1 MKNSYMGDS
10 RNDGNGA
17 SHKTFPAI
25 VLGTI
30 LLFFMFFSANGQTI
44 YQCDFEDETENLN
57 WTLDNGDETN
67 QWYIGSAA
75 SNGGEN
81 GLYITNDGGE
91 SNEYTATATSY
102 VYAYR
107 TIEVT
112 DSAIYEVSFDWI
124 GYGENNYDLLHA
136 FIIPTSLNPILSAGD
151 ANGMTGNTN
160 TIPSGWIDIANIN
173 EELNYAT
180 TWQHS
185 EKKMTMEA
193 GTYYLV
199 FFWKNNNSNGNNPP
213 AVVDNISIIK
223 ETPAT
228 MPYTCDFEDEDENAQ
243 WTLANLRNKWYIGSA
258 ANNGG
263 SNGLYISND
272 GGESN
277 AYTITSTSYVYAY
290 RTLELTES
298 AIYGV
303 NFDWIANGQ
312 SDYDLLRAFMIPV
325 SLNPSLVAGDA
336 NGMTDYR
343 NDTPSDWIDITNPT
357 GKLNLASSWQH
368 SEKDVPIEAGTYY
381 LVFFWK
387 NNGSSGNQPPAA
399 LDNISIEKSSCMP
412 VTDIRVG
419 DITAESVTISWTEP
433 GAAGSWEVI
442 VSETEL
448 DETEL
453 ANYAEV
459 ETVSETP
466 TYTATGLNL
475 STTYYMYVRSVCD
488 VNDENEWT
496 SYTYTTLQH
505 TPATLPY
512 TCDFEDDAENAN
524 WIFPNSDQTNTWH
537 IGTAANNGGSNG
549 LYISDDDGAN
559 NEYDTG
565 SWSYSHAYREIYI
578 DQTGK
583 YLFSFDWKAKGRY
596 NYDFLKALVIPANI
610 IPDFTIENIYD
621 YGETPEGWIDISD
634 YGNMS
639 NRTSWQHC
647 SKLIDIDTTG
657 TYYLVF
663 YWRNGD
669 TGDNPPAAI
678 DNVEAKLANTPI
690 VVTNISTPVDAN
702 SARLKG
708 SITYGGTA
716 EVTERGFLFG
726 SSEGNLDQTLQ
737 SSVVADEFTY
747 TLTGLNIGETFYYQ
761 AYATNSEGTGYGSV
775 KSFTVV
781 DPDSY
786 EIIYFCDFED
796 DAENQNWHADTRIYP
811 LNEEEDIPHWT
822 IGNLANNGGENG
834 LYIYDDAA
842 GTLFSYG
849 SNISYAYREID
860 IPISGEFWFS
870 FDWQAMGDGG
880 IGDVLRAFIVP
891 TELNPYMT
899 TTVEDEDV
907 NRINGDS
914 NTTPEG
920 WIDISERGCG
930 MSMVESWQKST
941 KKLEVEAGS
950 YYLVFYWVSD
960 GTSGYPPSGEV
971 DNILIKTALKPYVKI
986 SSATNIEGKSVTLN
1000 ATILDEGVS
1009 DLTEAGFLYG
1019 LDSTNLNVNLP
1030 LADIDNEMV
1039 YLLEGLTLNT
1049 KYFYQAYATNSKG
1062 TAYSEIKSFRTLDH
1076 TYEAFYLCDF
1086 EDATENANWTL
1097 GSDDQTN
1104 RWYIG
1109 TATNNGG
1116 NSSLYIS
1123 NNEGASYS
1131 YNNNSA
1137 SYSYAYRE
1145 INLYQT
1151 SYQFDFDWK
1160 ANGEG
1165 FLDFMRACVAS
1176 DISYLPDNLYYD
1188 ETYGWIELGSNDYMS
1203 DQEDWQHISKIVNI
1217 NTAGTY
1223 YLVFYWK
1230 NDSSRGEQPPAAIDN
1245 IEIKQPSEPN
1255 VITSIPTIVSSAS
1268 ARLKANIT
1276 FSGTAEVTER
1286 GFLFGVSE
1294 FNLDQTLQ
1302 STDLTD
1308 EFTYTATG
1316 LTTGETY
1323 YFRAYATN
1331 SNGTG
1336 YGIVKSFTVVDPDSY
1351 DIIYSCDFEDDTE
1364 NANWS
1369 LNPPT
1374 DPDVTFTYWKIDN
1387 FVNNGGE
1394 KSLYVVCSS
1403 DGGIVNE
1410 HCGGAYSYAYREI
1423 EIPFSGEYWFNFDWR
1438 AVGEDDLDYM
1448 QAYLVPVELEPNLA
1462 ATEYDEPNS
1471 TDGWIL
1477 IGDTEIMS
1485 GAYTWRT
1492 SRKKVAVETG
1502 SYYLVFFWES
1512 DATESSGLSGAVDN
1526 ILIRTALRPCVTTA
1540 SPTNIGT
1547 TSATLIGNLMDG
1559 GVTEV
1564 TERGFVYGNDVNN
1577 LNESA
1582 QYSGSND
1589 SISCT
1594 LTGLTPGKLYYNRTY
1609 ATNSKGT
1616 DYGNIELFQLPA
1628 GQFAEHNYVDLGL
1641 PSGTI
1646 WATANLGATTPE
1658 GFGNYYAWG
1667 ETSQKDF
1674 YDYTDNYYY
1683 SYSDNPD
1690 TLPASADA
1698 ATANW
1703 GNGWRMPTK
1712 EELQELVD
1720 NCEATWIDVDGLRGM
1735 QFTASNGNSIFLP
1748 ASGHYGEY
1756 YYNYD
1761 YGKGYYLS
1769 STLGEDPMN
1778 SSSIKISSSGSNILD
1793 IVRYEGYSVRAVCKS
1808 MLAVSTD
1815 SATNVTPNSATLHG
1829 KITSVG
1835 SWNIDGYG
1843 FYYGTDS
1850 TDFTSHIQVTD
1861 GDGYYSGSITE
1872 LTPNTL
1878 YYYRAYADADDGM
1891 VYGEIKSFYTPSGV
1905 QAGHGYVD
1913 LGLPSGT
1920 MWAVCNVGGSN
1931 PEELGDLYAWGET
1944 ETKEIYDWSTYRYCN
1959 GSENTLTKYCYNE
1972 NFGNGSFT
1980 DDLTT
1985 LEASDDAATANWGN
1999 GWRMPTNEEVQEL
2012 IDNCTMEW
2020 TSLNGVTGL
2029 LVTGNSNSIFFPTI
2043 PNGLEV
2049 IYWSSSLNIY
2059 EHEPQYAM
2067 ILTSEVLEQ
2076 NVVTDTSFI
2085 ARFYGMPVRAV
2096 YKAAPTVSTNFVSN
2110 MTISTA
2116 TLNGSILS
2124 GGSSDVTE
2132 CGFMFGTD
2140 STNLDQNFIIPDI
2153 SDEFSYQLTDLMAK
2167 KTYYYKAY
2175 AINSEG
2181 TSYGELRSFKVP
2193 SGVHNGHEYVDLGLP
2208 SCTMW
2213 AISNVGASSTEDYGN
2228 YYAWGETEV
2237 KDNYSSSTNRYH
2249 DDELGYIKYNSSD
2262 GLTTLESDDD
2272 AASVNWGGSWRM
2284 PTLSE
2289 LEELYRYCSHE
2300 VVDQNGVHG
2309 LRISGN
2315 GNSIF
2320 LPAAGYYAWGP
2331 FNDGNISYYWSSTI
2345 TDNTDYAV
2353 ALNSNYE
2360 NFVFS
2365 DLREYGL
2372 SVRAVYSA
2380 CKYVTGITVSDIT
2393 TESATIS
2400 WREQGD
2406 AENWEMI
2413 ISEEEIGEAELDLFD
2428 NILTLADTSYSAE
2441 GLNPG
2446 ILYHVYVRAACSSDN
2461 KSAWKSQTFN
2471 TRYLPQIPSTVP
2483 YTCDFEDDE
2492 ENSKWTLS
2500 YGGQVNSWYIG
2511 TAANNGGSN
2520 GMYIS
2525 NDNGE
2530 SNQYTNNSSSYA
2542 YAFRTIEIP
2551 YTADYSISYDWRFV
2565 GDGGFSD
2572 YLYVFLAHDSLNYNF
2587 ISGVSQQYFSNCI
2600 YVVDYDYS
2608 EEAIW
2613 NDYSTEKHIEAGT
2626 YHLVFNWANDD
2637 DGYGDNPPAGI
2648 DNISIRMICPEITN
2662 VTVSELTQESAT
2674 IRWTKQDLAGSYEV
2688 IVSETE
2694 LDEDGLANYGSI
2706 VTVTDSVYQATG
2718 LAQLTTYYVYVRLVC
2733 TTSNKSSW
2741 ISTSFRT
2748 LPVPTVVPYNCD
2760 FEDVDENDNW
2770 VLNNG
2775 NQTNKWYIGTA
2786 ANNGGDNGLYISD
2799 DDGETNEYN
2808 INGTSYVYAFRD
2820 IQVDEAASYQ
2830 VSYDWR
2836 SYGLS
2841 HWDAVW
2847 AVLIPKSVNT
2857 NISAGES
2864 NGMVDYYS
2872 ELPEEWI
2879 DVYEEGGAMFSQT
2892 EWQTSNKYVNL
2903 EDGTYS
2909 LVFFW
2914 RNSGRGSQP
2923 PAAIDNISIVK
2934 ACLPVENIKTT
2945 DITYESATINWDRNF
2960 SVTDYKLKISSI
2972 AIEEGN
2978 LETTTADVFDGIVS
2992 DTVKV
2997 VSGLI
3002 PSTAYYVYVRSVCG
3016 PNEYS
3021 QWDSTFFKSYQI
3033 PVSVPYSCDFEN
3045 AEENAN
3051 WSFANEGQNNQW
3063 YIGTAA
3069 NNGGDNGLYISN
3081 DNGVSN
3087 TYSNTAATFSYA
3099 YRDIVVSET
3108 GFYHIDF
3115 DWRAEGLNFYDMY
3128 KLDLL
3133 SAFLVPN
3140 SLSPIIMGGDANGIF
3155 DLYNGTMNATPE
3167 GWINLSENGDPLL
3180 GQSEWQSNNKELT
3193 IEAGTYKLLF
3203 YWQNIDK
3210 NEIGMEE
3217 GGSNP
3222 PAAIDNISI
3231 WKIACPPVTKIR
3243 INDITS
3249 NSATISWTERSS
3261 ATNWKV
3267 IISEEAIEDSELNE
3281 SNAAITVENNPLYVT
3296 TGLNPTTKYYVYIS
3310 AVCSINEVST
3320 WESKTFTTPNL
3331 SSTILY
3337 YCDFEDEDENENW
3350 DLSLTYDSPYSDGE
3364 ISWEISTQYDNN
3376 YEHNLNSPVN
3386 YNLRYGDHKCL
3397 AYRNIT
3403 LDSDDYY
3410 YKIDFDWRTNST
3422 EPYCA
3427 ALGVLIPDT
3436 TAISEEIYLPSSS
3449 ITLNECNMFGDN
3461 GWQHNTYKSKIA
3473 AGDYKLAFI
3482 GGVSSVSAVHDA
3494 FFEIDNIVIY
3504 KSQFSEPILELASAT
3519 AESASSVTLHG
3530 NITDNGGADI
3540 IERGFVYGISIEN
3553 LNMMVQSSDETDE
3566 FSATIS
3572 GFEPGHTYYYRA
3584 YAVNNEGTG
3593 YGKVNTFIIPSGYHN
3608 DHAYVD
3614 LGLPSGLLWATMDVG
3629 ASAFD
3634 ELGDAYAWG
3643 ETVTKDEYTD
3653 ENYTYTDNPETL
3665 PSEVDVAAINWSN
3678 GWHTPTK
3685 DDLQELYDYT
3695 TKTIIKRVEGS
3706 DYLFCLTGPNG
3717 NSIFLRAATG
3727 DGYQSIIMSSTLK
3740 TDEQDNAYSMVLI
3753 SVDGISLYGAAVI
3766 QRSRSQGYVVRPVRS
3781 PELAT
3786 SSPADEIYNCDFE
3799 DDAEYAN
3806 WTVNNGDQTNHWATG
3821 IMSMTSGDKT
3831 LFVTNGNDNE
3841 YNTGTTSYAYATR
3854 EIEIEQAG
3862 KYQFDFDWRCNG
3874 ESSYDL
3880 LKAFFIPNTAT
3891 SNFTDGESNGMSN
3904 SSNEAPEGWIDISE
3918 NGTMSSVEDWQHS
3931 SKLVS
3936 IDAVGLYNLVFFW
3949 KNNNSGGS
3957 NPPAAVD
3964 NIVISRMPPVEVV
3977 TQNAT
3982 RTSTTATVGGE
3993 LSIEGDV
4000 EITQVGFEY
4009 GTHDNVLTD
4018 TVRMAYAENTFSSQ
4032 LTDLTPQTNYYYRA
4046 FAKYGDDKIA
4056 YGDLVKFRTKQN
4068 DTDGTEDNPLTIDSA
4083 EEWIQFAEAVGTA
4096 GGDTINTYKD
4106 FEIFD
4111 NGDDVYFK
4119 LTTDLDFAECGYQGP
4134 NMFKGHFNGGGKTI
4148 TYSNIEQGTAPSAF
4162 VYISNATIDS
4172 LNILIAES
4180 FEIETGASIYG
4191 AVGLSASSS
4200 SISNCTVSV
4209 ANAEVVLQSS
4219 IYASGIIGV
4228 AQDCNITNCT
4238 NNLSINVT
4246 SSWSFAGGIAV
4257 GISGGSVNSC
4267 TNNASVAARYGV
4279 GGIVGL
4285 ISGNGANISRCL
4297 NTGNINGLISTG
4309 GILGVGME
4317 EIEGAVTID
4326 KCMNTGKLSATVA
4339 YENYFGGIAGLW
4351 QDNSSISISNCANY
4365 GSFSELL
4372 LATGGIFGVGSV
4384 TLSKNIAAPIYESA
4398 SVSADNNGYN
4408 VYSTIAVP
4416 DGAQERYP
4424 FTETDDFFDEQVGD
4438 IRVDSLR
4445 LKFAERGTAKETSQ
4459 IIGTA
4464 LQSTLSTNWTYADGL
4479 YPMPA
4484 GIPES
4489 TKATLARVPLYLAT
4503 GETAFGV
4510 RSNFTVPTSIS
4521 GQPVTWTSDNAA
4533 ISITAGVAIV
4543 TRPAEGEN
4551 DIDVNITAEYD
4562 GCTKTFVVRVI
4573 APKHIPVNTGSAV
4586 QDTVVTLNGSF
4597 DMETVGVTYAKE
4609 YGFVYSANSNLADST
4624 KVVST
4629 NLSGLGPYDE
4639 RNFSASLNGLEEGTR
4654 YYYAA
4659 FATTGDGTMLGEIKT
4674 FRTEG
4679 APDVTM
4685 YYPTWRDTISVG
4697 LKAKVDMLGDLETYK
4712 FYIGLERNSLSEITD
4727 GAIYSDEDSTFVV
4740 TASGLTPET
4749 LYYAVAEAADEY
4761 GTTQS
4766 DTLSFYTYG
4775 HFKDDR
4781 DNTDYYTIKIGDQ
4794 TWMAENLKYVG
4805 DEVSLGTTSSE
4816 TEPYYYYVNGD
4827 EANTDTYGYL
4837 YNWKAAMNGAS
4848 SSAANPSGVQGICPN
4863 GWHLPSDAEWTE
4875 LTDYLGGTDNAGAQ
4889 LAGRAELWNSGT
4901 LVNSPYF
4908 GTSGFGALPAGAYD
4922 GYDGYYYGFGP
4933 GAYFWSATEGII
4945 GDVYGRLVYYLNTY
4959 LDRSNGDKGN
4969 GFSVRCVKGTTIY
4982 AYDTVNYCG
4991 EEYTFG
4997 TQTLTANGDYE
5008 ETFHLGTDKD
5018 SIVYLHLTMYPALTA
5033 TISEFGS
5040 GCFGAT
5046 DGYVEV
5052 TAGGGAGTYTYNWN
5066 TPEAQTTA
5074 RVNNLVAGEYI
5085 VTVTDAARCTAT
5097 ASTTL
5102 NDGDNEAPQLT
5113 GTWPANILGQG
5124 NCLADADLNGLYS
5137 TTQVQALYEDDSEIT
5152 VTTNDATTGDN
5163 CSWTITRTY
5172 TIADACGNSTANT
5185 MSVSGSDNTA
5195 PVITGTM
5202 PTKNVDGCNENLT
5215 TIYPAKTTVA
5225 ELISEATAL
5234 GGSLS
5239 ISDNCSSEDEL
5250 SLSSTE
5256 SSTGTCPV
5264 VVTRTYTITD
5274 NCGSS
5279 ATLSQTINVNVAD
5292 FTLPGNGS
5300 STVACID
5307 LATEPTP
5314 PTVNDNCGTV
5324 LSPSDA
5330 VEGGTYTDCEGTK
5343 TYTYTYTDCAG
5354 HTKDWVYTYTIERED
5369 FTMPDDGSS
5378 TVACASEIT
5387 APTLPAVTDNCGNAL
5402 TGTLKSGYPTENPS
5416 CEGTVVYKYTFT
5428 DCAGTAHDWT
5438 YTYTIEHTEAPSE
5451 VGGPVA
5457 TTGTAECLAEAT
5469 APTTLPVVKDVCGN
5483 TLTAPSPVVTDNPDP
5498 ITCEGSRTYTY
5509 VYKDCSNLEFVWTY
5523 TYTIVH
5529 TTAPEEVG
5537 DPVATTGT
5545 VECLANATAPTTL
5558 PVVKDVCGNALTAPT
5573 PVVIDNPDPMTCE
5586 GTRTYTYTYKDCAN
5600 LEYVWT
5606 YTYTIEYDDFDMPS
5620 DGSST
5625 VSCASEISVPTLPNV
5640 TDNCGN
5646 ALTGVL
5652 KSGYPT
5658 ETPSCEGSVVYK
5670 YTFTDCEGNAHDW
5683 TYTYTIEYD
5692 DFYMPSDG
5700 SSTVACASAITA
5712 PTLPEVTDNC
5722 GNALT
5727 GTLKSGYPTETPT
5740 CNGDVVYKYTFTD
5753 CKGNSHDWTYTY
5765 TIERNTAPSLS
5776 GTWPNSITGQ
5786 NNCYENRDISVLFSD
5801 DDVAELYTANCGTI
5815 SVSHSDVAEPTSNC
5829 GWTVTRTYT
5838 ITDGCNEVTNT
5849 QSVSGSDEIAPTIG
5863 DDDLNRQLTST
5874 NCVFTVPDLT
5884 GEVRNI
5890 ASDNCT
5896 ANGNLTIS
5904 QNITAG
5910 TEITTATTVIVTVTD
5925 QCGNNSTKEIEL
5937 TLPEALTTSLSA
5949 NPATIACNGG
5959 TTSITNTPN
5968 GGTAPYQYFWSN
5980 STNEQNLAGVSAG
5993 TYIVTVRDNNG
6004 CSVVESIEITQ
6015 PNALTASLSATEI
6028 NCHGETANI
6037 TNTVAGGTTSYTYA
6051 WETGETSQNLEGVGG
6066 GTYSVTVTDANNCI
6080 ATATITVNEPA
6091 ELTSSLS
6098 AGEIGCN
6105 GGVADITNTVAGG
6118 TEPITYAWSNGSNTQ
6133 GLTGVVAG
6141 EYTVTITDAKGCSLV
6156 RTAEITQPEI
6166 LTVTLNAG
6174 TIACN
6179 GETTTISTN
6188 ISGGTAPYTYAW
6200 NNDAT

>member
-1 MKNSYMGDS
+1 
-10 RNDGNGA
+10 
-17 SHKTFPAI
+17 
-25 VLGTI
+25 
-30 LLFFMFFSANGQTI
+30 
-44 YQCDFEDETENLN
+44 
-57 WTLDNGDETN
+57 
-67 QWYIGSAA
+67 
-75 SNGGEN
+75 
-81 GLYITNDGGE
+81 
-91 SNEYTATATSY
+91 
-102 VYAYR
+102 
-107 TIEVT
+107 
-112 DSAIYEVSFDWI
+112 
-124 GYGENNYDLLHA
+124 
-136 FIIPTSLNPILSAGD
+136 
-151 ANGMTGNTN
+151 
-160 TIPSGWIDIANIN
+160 
-173 EELNYAT
+173 
-180 TWQHS
+180 
-185 EKKMTMEA
+185 
-193 GTYYLV
+193 
-199 FFWKNNNSNGNNPP
+199 
-213 AVVDNISIIK
+213 
-223 ETPAT
+223 
-228 MPYTCDFEDEDENAQ
+228 
-243 WTLANLRNKWYIGSA
+243 
-258 ANNGG
+258 
-263 SNGLYISND
+263 
-272 GGESN
+272 
-277 AYTITSTSYVYAY
+277 
-290 RTLELTES
+290 
-298 AIYGV
+298 
-303 NFDWIANGQ
+303 
-312 SDYDLLRAFMIPV
+312 
-325 SLNPSLVAGDA
+325 
-336 NGMTDYR
+336 
-343 NDTPSDWIDITNPT
+343 
-357 GKLNLASSWQH
+357 
-368 SEKDVPIEAGTYY
+368 
-381 LVFFWK
+381 
-387 NNGSSGNQPPAA
+387 
-399 LDNISIEKSSCMP
+399 
-412 VTDIRVG
+412 
-419 DITAESVTISWTEP
+419 
-433 GAAGSWEVI
+433 
-442 VSETEL
+442 
-448 DETEL
+448 
-453 ANYAEV
+453 
-459 ETVSETP
+459 
-466 TYTATGLNL
+466 
-475 STTYYMYVRSVCD
+475 
-488 VNDENEWT
+488 
-496 SYTYTTLQH
+496 
-505 TPATLPY
+505 
-512 TCDFEDDAENAN
+512 
-524 WIFPNSDQTNTWH
+524 
-537 IGTAANNGGSNG
+537 
-549 LYISDDDGAN
+549 
-559 NEYDTG
+559 
-565 SWSYSHAYREIYI
+565 
-578 DQTGK
+578 
-583 YLFSFDWKAKGRY
+583 
-596 NYDFLKALVIPANI
+596 
-610 IPDFTIENIYD
+610 
-621 YGETPEGWIDISD
+621 
-634 YGNMS
+634 
-639 NRTSWQHC
+639 
-647 SKLIDIDTTG
+647 
-657 TYYLVF
+657 
-663 YWRNGD
+663 
-669 TGDNPPAAI
+669 
-678 DNVEAKLANTPI
+678 
-690 VVTNISTPVDAN
+690 
-702 SARLKG
+702 LKG
-708 SITYGGTA
+708 SITYSGIA

-726 SSEGNLDQTLQ
+726 SSADNLDQSLQ
-737 SSVVADEFTY
+737 STDLTNEFTY
-747 TLTGLNIGETFYYQ
+747 AVSGLVAGETYYFK
-761 AYATNSEGTGYGSV
+761 AFATNSSGTSYGKV
-775 KSFTVV
+775 KSFTAIN
-781 DPDSY
+781 PDSY
-786 EIIYFCDFED
+786 NIIYSCDFED
-796 DAENQNWHADTRIYP
+796 DAENQNWTLDRP
-811 LNEEEDIPHWT
+811 DEDDPSYWL
-822 IGNLANNGGENG
+822 IGNELSNSGEKSMYVVWEYESEIHYGNAN
-834 LYIYDDAA
+834 
-842 GTLFSYG
+842 SVSVYG
-849 SNISYAYREID
+849 YREIEM
-860 IPISGEFWFS
+860 PLSGDYWFKFNWMAEGES
-870 FDWQAMGDGG
+870 ELDY
-880 IGDVLRAFIVP
+880 IRAFIIPVS
-891 TELNPYMT
+891 LNPYL
-899 TTVEDEDV
+899 
-907 NRINGDS
+907 ISGYYSGGDGLDDNYIG
-914 NTTPEG
+914 NTAVPDG
-920 WIDISERGCG
+920 WIDISEDIE
-930 MSMVESWQKST
+930 MSGAVTWRTSC
-941 KKLEVEAGS
+941 KKTVDVEAGA
-950 YYLVFYWVSD
+950 YYLVFYWTAD
-960 GTSGYPPSGEV
+960 GTSGGSPGVV
-971 DNILIKTALKPYVKI
+971 DNIIVKTAVLPFVETTVV
-986 SSATNIEGKSVTLN
+986 TNTGSGAVTLN
-1000 ATILDEGVS
+1000 GT
-1009 DLTEAGFLYG
+1009 
-1019 LDSTNLNVNLP
+1019 
-1030 LADIDNEMV
+1030 
-1039 YLLEGLTLNT
+1039 LL
-1049 KYFYQAYATNSKG
+1049 
-1062 TAYSEIKSFRTLDH
+1062 
-1076 TYEAFYLCDF
+1076 
-1086 EDATENANWTL
+1086 
-1097 GSDDQTN
+1097 
-1104 RWYIG
+1104 
-1109 TATNNGG
+1109 
-1116 NSSLYIS
+1116 
-1123 NNEGASYS
+1123 
-1131 YNNNSA
+1131 
-1137 SYSYAYRE
+1137 
-1145 INLYQT
+1145 
-1151 SYQFDFDWK
+1151 
-1160 ANGEG
+1160 
-1165 FLDFMRACVAS
+1165 
-1176 DISYLPDNLYYD
+1176 
-1188 ETYGWIELGSNDYMS
+1188 
-1203 DQEDWQHISKIVNI
+1203 
-1217 NTAGTY
+1217 
-1223 YLVFYWK
+1223 
-1230 NDSSRGEQPPAAIDN
+1230 
-1245 IEIKQPSEPN
+1245 
-1255 VITSIPTIVSSAS
+1255 
-1268 ARLKANIT
+1268 
-1276 FSGTAEVTER
+1276 
-1286 GFLFGVSE
+1286 
-1294 FNLDQTLQ
+1294 
-1302 STDLTD
+1302 
-1308 EFTYTATG
+1308 
-1316 LTTGETY
+1316 
-1323 YFRAYATN
+1323 
-1331 SNGTG
+1331 
-1336 YGIVKSFTVVDPDSY
+1336 
-1351 DIIYSCDFEDDTE
+1351 
-1364 NANWS
+1364 
-1369 LNPPT
+1369 
-1374 DPDVTFTYWKIDN
+1374 
-1387 FVNNGGE
+1387 
-1394 KSLYVVCSS
+1394 
-1403 DGGIVNE
+1403 DGG
-1410 HCGGAYSYAYREI
+1410 A
-1423 EIPFSGEYWFNFDWR
+1423 
-1438 AVGEDDLDYM
+1438 
-1448 QAYLVPVELEPNLA
+1448 
-1462 ATEYDEPNS
+1462 
-1471 TDGWIL
+1471 
-1477 IGDTEIMS
+1477 
-1485 GAYTWRT
+1485 
-1492 SRKKVAVETG
+1492 
-1502 SYYLVFFWES
+1502 
-1512 DATESSGLSGAVDN
+1512 
-1526 ILIRTALRPCVTTA
+1526 
-1540 SPTNIGT
+1540 
-1547 TSATLIGNLMDG
+1547 
-1559 GVTEV
+1559 TEV
-1564 TERGFVYGNDVNN
+1564 TQRGFMFGDNVDN
-1577 LNESA
+1577 LNENLSSSSTGENFT
-1582 QYSGSND
+1582 YE
-1589 SISCT
+1589 
-1594 LTGLTPGKLYYNRTY
+1594 LTGLVPGKLYYYKAY

-1616 DYGNIELFQLPA
+1616 DYGDVKAFLAPSGA
-1628 GQFAEHNYVDLGL
+1628 VDGYGYVDLGL
-1641 PSGTI
+1641 PSGTK
-1646 WATANLGATTPE
+1646 WATVNLGADSPE
-1658 GFGNYYAWG
+1658 KLGGYYEWG
-1667 ETSQKDF
+1667 GTNEARDDF
-1674 YDYTDNYYY
+1674 YSGY

-1690 TLPASADA
+1690 TLPANADA
-1698 ATANW
+1698 ASVNW
-1703 GNGWRMPTK
+1703 SDKWSMPTSA
-1712 EELQELVD
+1712 EMQELVE
-1720 NCEATWIDVDGLRGM
+1720 NCTWTWTKM
-1735 QFTASNGNSIFLP
+1735 NGVTGYLVSANSKSIFLP
-1748 ASGHYGEY
+1748 AAGQGLDWGY
-1756 YYNYD
+1756 YYEGIDIYT
-1761 YGKGYYLS
+1761 KGFYW
-1769 STLGEDPMN
+1769 T
-1778 SSSIKISSSGSNILD
+1778 SSISADNT
-1793 IVRYEGYSVRAVCKS
+1793 
-1808 MLAVSTD
+1808 ST
-1815 SATNVTPNSATLHG
+1815 AAA
-1829 KITSVG
+1829 
-1835 SWNIDGYG
+1835 
-1843 FYYGTDS
+1843 
-1850 TDFTSHIQVTD
+1850 
-1861 GDGYYSGSITE
+1861 
-1872 LTPNTL
+1872 L
-1878 YYYRAYADADDGM
+1878 YFQ
-1891 VYGEIKSFYTPSGV
+1891 E
-1905 QAGHGYVD
+1905 
-1913 LGLPSGT
+1913 
-1920 MWAVCNVGGSN
+1920 
-1931 PEELGDLYAWGET
+1931 
-1944 ETKEIYDWSTYRYCN
+1944 
-1959 GSENTLTKYCYNE
+1959 SEHNM
-1972 NFGNGSFT
+1972 GNGSRSSGF
-1980 DDLTT
+1980 
-1985 LEASDDAATANWGN
+1985 
-1999 GWRMPTNEEVQEL
+1999 
-2012 IDNCTMEW
+2012 
-2020 TSLNGVTGL
+2020 
-2029 LVTGNSNSIFFPTI
+2029 SIRA
-2043 PNGLEV
+2043 
-2049 IYWSSSLNIY
+2049 IYKS
-2059 EHEPQYAM
+2059 
-2067 ILTSEVLEQ
+2067 
-2076 NVVTDTSFI
+2076 
-2085 ARFYGMPVRAV
+2085 
-2096 YKAAPTVSTNFVSN
+2096 APTVSTNFVSN

-2320 LPAAGYYAWGP
+2320 LPSAGYYAWGP

-2662 VTVSELTQESAT
+2662 LTVTDITSGSAT
-2674 IRWTKQDLAGSYEV
+2674 LVWTKEDLAGSYEV

-2847 AVLIPKSVNT
+2847 AVLIPKSANA
-2857 NISAGES
+2857 NLSAGES

-3436 TAISEEIYLPSSS
+3436 SAISEEIYLPSSS

-3806 WTVNNGDQTNHWATG
+3806 WTVNNDDQTNHWATG

-3891 SNFTDGESNGMSN
+3891 SNFIDGESNGMSN

-4219 IYASGIIGV
+4219 IYAGGIIGA

-4285 ISGNGANISRCL
+4285 ISGNGANISRYL

-4533 ISITAGVAIV
+4533 ISITAGVATV

-4697 LKAKVDMLGDLETYK
+4697 LKAKVDMLGNLETYK
-4712 FYIGLERNSLSEITD
+4712 FYIGLERNSLSEIID

-4781 DNTDYYTIKIGDQ
+4781 DNATYYTIQIGDQ
-4794 TWMAENLKYVG
+4794 TWMAQNLKYAG
-4805 DEVSLGTTSSE
+4805 DEVSLGTTTSE

-4827 EANTDTYGYL
+4827 EANTDEYGYL

-4848 SSAANPSGVQGICPN
+4848 SSSANPSGVQGICPN
-4863 GWHLPSDAEWTE
+4863 GWHLPSDAEWTQ
-4875 LTDYLGGTDNAGAQ
+4875 LATTLGGTEIAGAMLSGNADSWQ
-4889 LAGRAELWNSGT
+4889 VGT
-4901 LVNSPYF
+4901 LTQSEYF
-4908 GTSGFGALPAGAYD
+4908 GASGFNALPAGDYRSSYSGYGSYAYI
-4922 GYDGYYYGFGP
+4922 
-4933 GAYFWSATEGII
+4933 WSATEQSSSIVRGRSIGITST
-4945 GDVYGRLVYYLNTY
+4945 RLL
-4959 LDRSNGDKGN
+4959 SNSSPQKSFGYA
-4969 GFSVRCVKGTTIY
+4969 VRCVKGTTIY

-4991 EEYTFG
+4991 EQYTFG
-4997 TQTLTANGDYE
+4997 TQTLTADGDYE
-5008 ETFHLGTDKD
+5008 ETFTLGIDKD
-5018 SIVYLHLTMYPALTA
+5018 SIVYLHLTMHPAVTA
-5033 TISEFGS
+5033 TVS
-5040 GCFGAT
+5040 GFSNGCYNANNGTIEILASNGTPDYTYAWT
-5046 DGYVEV
+5046 DADDNVV
-5052 TAGGGAGTYTYNWN
+5052 TCDANGNLSGLDAGTYT
-5066 TPEAQTTA
+5066 
-5074 RVNNLVAGEYI
+5074 L
-5085 VTVTDAARCTAT
+5085 TVTDAAGCTAT
-5097 ASTTL
+5097 VSQTL
-5102 NDGDNEAPQLT
+5102 
-5113 GTWPANILGQG
+5113 
-5124 NCLADADLNGLYS
+5124 
-5137 TTQVQALYEDDSEIT
+5137 
-5152 VTTNDATTGDN
+5152 
-5163 CSWTITRTY
+5163 
-5172 TIADACGNSTANT
+5172 
-5185 MSVSGSDNTA
+5185 TA
-5195 PVITGTM
+5195 P
-5202 PTKNVDGCNENLT
+5202 
-5215 TIYPAKTTVA
+5215 A
-5225 ELISEATAL
+5225 ELLA
-5234 GGSLS
+5234 S
-5239 ISDNCSSEDEL
+5239 I
-5250 SLSSTE
+5250 
-5256 SSTGTCPV
+5256 
-5264 VVTRTYTITD
+5264 
-5274 NCGSS
+5274 
-5279 ATLSQTINVNVAD
+5279 
-5292 FTLPGNGS
+5292 
-5300 STVACID
+5300 
-5307 LATEPTP
+5307 
-5314 PTVNDNCGTV
+5314 
-5324 LSPSDA
+5324 
-5330 VEGGTYTDCEGTK
+5330 EG
-5343 TYTYTYTDCAG
+5343 
-5354 HTKDWVYTYTIERED
+5354 
-5369 FTMPDDGSS
+5369 
-5378 TVACASEIT
+5378 
-5387 APTLPAVTDNCGNAL
+5387 
-5402 TGTLKSGYPTENPS
+5402 ENPS
-5416 CEGTVVYKYTFT
+5416 C
-5428 DCAGTAHDWT
+5428 H
-5438 YTYTIEHTEAPSE
+5438 
-5451 VGGPVA
+5451 GGS
-5457 TTGTAECLAEAT
+5457 T
-5469 APTTLPVVKDVCGN
+5469 
-5483 TLTAPSPVVTDNPDP
+5483 TLTAGANNGTPDAYAWGSGESSVSITVSPTVT
-5498 ITCEGSRTYTY
+5498 TTYT
-5509 VYKDCSNLEFVWTY
+5509 V
-5523 TYTIVH
+5523 
-5529 TTAPEEVG
+5529 
-5537 DPVATTGT
+5537 
-5545 VECLANATAPTTL
+5545 
-5558 PVVKDVCGNALTAPT
+5558 
-5573 PVVIDNPDPMTCE
+5573 
-5586 GTRTYTYTYKDCAN
+5586 
-5600 LEYVWT
+5600 
-5606 YTYTIEYDDFDMPS
+5606 
-5620 DGSST
+5620 
-5625 VSCASEISVPTLPNV
+5625 
-5640 TDNCGN
+5640 
-5646 ALTGVL
+5646 
-5652 KSGYPT
+5652 
-5658 ETPSCEGSVVYK
+5658 
-5670 YTFTDCEGNAHDW
+5670 
-5683 TYTYTIEYD
+5683 
-5692 DFYMPSDG
+5692 
-5700 SSTVACASAITA
+5700 
-5712 PTLPEVTDNC
+5712 
-5722 GNALT
+5722 
-5727 GTLKSGYPTETPT
+5727 
-5740 CNGDVVYKYTFTD
+5740 
-5753 CKGNSHDWTYTY
+5753 
-5765 TIERNTAPSLS
+5765 
-5776 GTWPNSITGQ
+5776 
-5786 NNCYENRDISVLFSD
+5786 
-5801 DDVAELYTANCGTI
+5801 
-5815 SVSHSDVAEPTSNC
+5815 
-5829 GWTVTRTYT
+5829 T
-5838 ITDGCNEVTNT
+5838 ITDAN
-5849 QSVSGSDEIAPTIG
+5849 
-5863 DDDLNRQLTST
+5863 
-5874 NCVFTVPDLT
+5874 
-5884 GEVRNI
+5884 
-5890 ASDNCT
+5890 NCT
-5896 ANGNLTIS
+5896 ASASVTIS
-5904 QNITAG
+5904 QPELLTASLTAG
-5910 TEITTATTVIVTVTD
+5910 
-5925 QCGNNSTKEIEL
+5925 
-5937 TLPEALTTSLSA
+5937 
-5949 NPATIACNGG
+5949 TIACNGG
-5959 TTSITNTPN
+5959 TTNITNAVEGGTPDYTYSWGSGETSQNLTGVTAGTYNVTVTDANSCEATASVTISQPEVLTASLTTGTIACNGSTTNITNTVE
-5968 GGTAPYQYFWSN
+5968 GGTPDYTYSWGGGEA
-5980 STNEQNLAGVSAG
+5980 TQNLTGVTAGTYNVTVTDANSCAATASVTISQPDLLTTSLSAGEIACNGSTTNITNTVEGGTPDYSYYWTGDTHNQNNEGVSAG
-5993 TYIVTVRDNNG
+5993 NYTVTVQDANG
-6004 CSVVESIEITQ
+6004 CSATSSIAISQ
-6015 PNALTASLSATEI
+6015 PDVLTASLSPTEI

-6037 TNTVAGGTTSYTYA
+6037 TNTVTGGNEPYQFA
-6051 WETGETSQNLEGVGG
+6051 WSNNATSQSLTGVSG
-6066 GTYSVTVTDANNCI
+6066 GTYGVTVTDANGCT
-6080 ATATITVNEPA
+6080 ATASVTINEPA
-6091 ELTSSLS
+6091 ELTSELT
-6098 AGEIGCN
+6098 AGRAGCN
-6105 GGVADITNTVAGG
+6105 GGTANITNTVTGG
-6118 TEPITYAWSNGSNTQ
+6118 TEPITYAWSNGANTQ
-6133 GLTGVVAG
+6133 SLTGVVAG
-6141 EYTVTITDAKGCSLV
+6141 EYTVTVTDAKGCSLE
-6156 RTAEITQPEI
+6156 RNAEITQPEI

-6179 GETTTISTN
+6179 GETTTISTS
-6188 ISGGTAPYTYAW
+6188 IAGGTTPYTYAW
-6200 NNDAT
+6200 NNDATTENLANAVAGTYSVTVTDANTCATSTAITITQPDALLVSISGPTSVCENTTTTLTANVQGGTEEYQYLWSNAATANAITTPEIDIERPYSVTVTDQNSCTATAGVTVVIGDTPGISITEVQAICVGGDVMLQANVSNAGTDYTVEWTANPTTGAGLPAQLNTETITVMPEEAGSYTYTASLTATSCSDGQPFNSSANVTLTVNSLPDVAITNNTNTTELTCSIAEISLTATGGTTYQWSNSATTATTSVTTPDTYIVTVTDDNTCTNTASITLTQNIEAPTVSITNTTGTTLLTCTTTEIEVLAEGTGTAYLWSNGASTAANTFTQDGTYTVTATAANGCTSTANIQITPNSEVPTVSITNNTGVTELTCARTSISVTATGTGTSYEWSNGAVTAENTLTAPGTFTVIATAANDCSASAQITITQNIEAPQITASATESAICQGGSTTISATGGESYTWSPETGLPSTVGASLMATPRATTTYTVTGVGSNGCEGTSEVTITVNLPTDSELTAAACELYTWNGTNYTESGDFQQTFVNANGCDSVVTLHLTINNAVTNEFSETACSSFEWNSTTYTESGDYVQTLQTVNGCDSVVTLHLTINMPTESNDTVAVCGSYEWNGTTYTETGNYQVTLPNANANGCDSIANLYLTINQPLTEQVEVTACDSYEWNGETYTASGDYEQTFTAVNGCDSIVTLHLTINNSTTGEFADQMCSGVPYVYEGQTFTEAGTYEVTLVNATGCDSIVTLTLTYSNSCNGTISGIITDISTDEPISNARVTFGNKVTRTNSNGEYSLTVPRGRKSLRVSATGFASYSEMFDIQSDTVRNIALYKPEISTDVDSISVTSYPYLAQYDSITLHNTGNAALIWSSVTEYDSLALLPYDEETQQRRNSRSLWDSIQTFTTQFNAEQAIATDGFFIYTSSWQRPGEFNRYMPDGEYIETFYIENVGMIRNLSYDGNYFYGTEATNIIFKLDLDNQTLVDSITTDISNIRHCSFNRQDGSLLAGDWNSLYSIDTATGVSTQIRNDLMNVYSSAYDNLSPGGPYLWLFSQTSQNNGPSAYIRQFSISNGDYTDKTHYLDDIGLGNASLAGGICASEQIVDGKFVLLADVQNPSGNNIIATYEIGRTNNVVRTGKKSGSIEPNSSESISVCAFATATGEHTANIKYRAAVMGRQSNDINVDVSTITPECAAIQQISIATDTFHTVTLDWQPIDVDENESISYLVYTTSSQYPIDTLDRTSVTYSPSVGDNCFYVRALTTADYTCLSEASDTVCATIKEIPCDISLFVDARSDGEFVSLSWNTSVGIDHFSLYRNSEPIDENITATTFVDTDVVAEIDYCYTVIAHFENSVCNEITGRTCIRIATDVCAEAPVLTAEVLGNSVMLEWTASNGATNYKIFRNNTLIETTSNISYMDNVAVAGNYCYRVESICEYGMYNSSNEVCIFADAITEWTADNLTLYPNPTYGQFFIEGQRIAVVQIFNASGMLVTEIENTEDERITINCENWYPGLYNIRIISTDGETATRNVTIFR